1 MPAALASS
9 IAYWISGLST
19 TGSISFGI
27 ALVAGRKRVP
37 SPATGNTALRT
48 GFCIE
53 LLDYNQWHN
62 RRSWAARLLRQPCTN
77 KDGPVLLPSIEQGS
91 PAFQLGSLRGISML
105 LKRSKIRATLR
116 FFVREDS
123 RISSTVIAAD
133 QQKHSGNASE
143 CRRGRYGEEARI

>member
-19 TGSISFGI
+19 TGSISLGI

-53 LLDYNQWHN
+53 LLDHN
-62 RRSWAARLLRQPCTN
+62 RWSQAARLLRQPCTN

-91 PAFQLGSLRGISML
+91 TACQLRSLRDIAML
-105 LKRSKIRATLR
+105 LKR
-116 FFVREDS
+116 
-123 RISSTVIAAD
+123 
-133 QQKHSGNASE
+133 
-143 CRRGRYGEEARI
+143 